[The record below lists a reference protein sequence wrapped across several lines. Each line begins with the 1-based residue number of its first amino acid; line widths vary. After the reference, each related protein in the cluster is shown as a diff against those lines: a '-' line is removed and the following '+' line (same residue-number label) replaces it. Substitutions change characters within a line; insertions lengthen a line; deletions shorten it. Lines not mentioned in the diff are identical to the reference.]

1 VSRTRARRRSW
12 AVRALGR
19 VRRLVIGDR
28 VLVPRQMTD
37 PMWYLHAA
45 SRRIQGG
52 EIVVRFDNLAAD
64 IHLDARSDLALRAL
78 GCGNYEP
85 DLLAALPVLVGE
97 GDGINVG
104 ANVGIISIALSR
116 AMAPGRR
123 LACIEPLEECVS
135 RLRSNLGG
143 AGIHDAIVLQAFA
156 AAEPG
161 SARPMWMVPGKP
173 EYSSGGP
180 IVHASVRHASTVVT
194 HVPVMRID
202 DAVDEHL
209 LRPSVIVLDCEGGE
223 LGALR
228 GAVRTL
234 RRFSPVIIAEF
245 DPALLAANDAT
256 PEGLLELLRELGY
269 GCFELASDPVPATPV
284 FHGTVVALPEGRED
298 RLKSAL
304 ATAIGGLPQFGPSR

>member
-1 VSRTRARRRSW
+1 VSRQGGSRRSW
-12 AVRALGR
+12 AARAIGR
-19 VRRLVIGDR
+19 LRRLLIGDR
-28 VLVPRQMTD
+28 VLMPRQVTD
-37 PMWYLHAA
+37 PMWHLHAA

-52 EIVVRFDNLAAD
+52 EIVVRFDNLDAD

-85 DLLAALPVLVGE
+85 DLLVVLPVLVGE

-116 AMAPGRR
+116 ALAPGRR
-123 LACIEPLEECVS
+123 VACIEPLEECVS
-135 RLRSNLGG
+135 RLRRNLGG
-143 AGIHDAIVLQAFA
+143 AGIDDAIVLQAFA
-156 AAEPG
+156 ADEPG
-161 SARPMWMVPGKP
+161 PPRPLWSVPGKL

-180 IVHASVRHASTVVT
+180 IVHASVRHADAVVT

-209 LRPSVIVLDCEGGE
+209 LRPSVIVLDCEGSE

-234 RRFSPVIIAEF
+234 QRFSPVLIAEF

-256 PEGLLELLRELGY
+256 PEKFLEFLKELGY

-284 FHGTVVALPEGRED
+284 FHGTLVALPDGRGD
-298 RLKSAL
+298 RLRSAL
-304 ATAIGGLPQFGPSR
+304 AAAIGGLAPFGSSR